1 MQVAVRHASATA
13 DCASIL
19 RIEPSEPGVPAR
31 REPVTPFV
39 RLAAIDDSPS
49 RRLKPAAPWVYA
61 YGNNFGLFGV
71 GFAFILSERLRNPRY
86 HK

>member
-1 MQVAVRHASATA
+1 MR
-13 DCASIL
+13 
-19 RIEPSEPGVPAR
+19 RNSEFGLNNQS
-31 REPVTPFV
+31 RERQRPVTPFV

-71 GFAFILSERLRNPRY
+71 GFAFILSERLRNPRH
-86 HK
+86 HKSAGNLL